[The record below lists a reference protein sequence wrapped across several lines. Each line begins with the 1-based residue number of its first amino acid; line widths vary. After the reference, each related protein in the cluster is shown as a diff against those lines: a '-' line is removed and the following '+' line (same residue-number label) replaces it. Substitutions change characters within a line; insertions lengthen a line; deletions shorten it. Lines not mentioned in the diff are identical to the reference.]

1 MQNGYWVIRTYVSGR
16 VEEKV
21 KYWVSGQKPTRSR
34 RKLCDY
40 IRKQEQNEK
49 QSEKNLARILNSE
62 FGRDGVLVGLDYND
76 ASYKKLFAECQTREE
91 RLLAAEHQAS
101 LCLRRVQ
108 REAKKRGIE
117 VRAVIVT
124 ADMDGETKHEVR
136 VHHHIV
142 VNREAAELFGEKWK
156 YSKTVDYE
164 NLRRQKDR
172 TPLAHYLM
180 EQRLHIHQGKAYTTT
195 RNLKRPQC
203 KDRIAKNGAEIA
215 LPKNCELLYR
225 SAHAMGLSQ
234 YLRYYRLEGTEGYDT
249 EEMHHMRC

>member
-1 MQNGYWVIRTYVSGR
+1 MQDGYWVIRTYVSGR
-16 VEEKV
+16 VEEKI
-21 KYWVSGQKPTRSR
+21 KYWVSGQKPTRNK
-34 RKLCDY
+34 RKLCEY

-62 FGRDGVLVGLDYND
+62 FGRDGVLVGLDYNVE
-76 ASYKKLFAECQTREE
+76 AYRKLFAECRSREE
-91 RLLAAEHQAS
+91 RLIEAEHQAS

-124 ADMDGETKHEVR
+124 ADMDGETKKEVR

-142 VNREAAELFGEKWK
+142 VNREAAQLFGEKWK
-156 YSKTVDYE
+156 YSKRVDYE
-164 NLRRQKDR
+164 NLQRQKDR

-180 EQRLHIHQGKAYTTT
+180 EQRLHIYQGKAYTTT
-195 RNLKRPQC
+195 RNLKRTVY
-203 KDRIAKNGAEIA
+203 KDRIARNGAEIA

-225 SAHAMGLSQ
+225 SAHVMGLSQ
-234 YLRYYRLEGTEGYDT
+234 YLRYYRLEMTEDYDR
-249 EEMHHMRC
+249 EEEHHMRC